1 MRKSFNAG
9 GKPGWRVARWGAA
22 AAFAAMLALPVVAA
36 NATEK
41 LVVGIAGQASPTV
54 WPYSIA
60 MSKGFLAKRGLEFD
74 IVYGQSASNI
84 LQQLVGGSVDLVA
97 STGINEPIHAAAKGA
112 PVGILRIVGKVPPY
126 EILGQPTIHSLAD
139 LKGKTVAIGGLVD
152 ITRVYFDRM
161 FEPAGIKWGD
171 YDAIVIGSTTG
182 RLAAL
187 ESGAVA
193 ATMLL
198 PPYNFQAEAR
208 GYTNLGLV
216 VEHASDLPFTASVL
230 STSWAAKH
238 ADTAHAIVDA
248 YDEGLAWFNDPA
260 NKEEA
265 ITILVRDFK
274 LPEPEVRLS
283 YDFLRKIDFWAHD
296 ATVSRATL
304 QHIIAEMSKI
314 GDSDAA
320 VDVNKLVIPGI
331 TKVVD

>member
-1 MRKSFNAG
+1 MPSAFVS
-9 GKPGWRVARWGAA
+9 WSAA
-22 AAFAAMLALPVVAA
+22 AAFMVMLTVPQAPVG
-36 NATEK
+36 ATEK
-41 LVVGIAGQASPTV
+41 LVAGIAGQASPTV

-60 MSKGFLAKRGLEFD
+60 MSKGLLAKRGIEFD
-74 IVYGQSASNI
+74 VIYGQSASSI
-84 LQQLVGGSVDLVA
+84 LQQLVGGSVDFVA
-97 STGINEPIHAAAKGA
+97 STGINEPLHASAKGA

-126 EILGQPTIHSLAD
+126 EILGQPALHSIGE

-152 ITRVYFDRM
+152 ITRLYFDRM

-187 ESGAVA
+187 QSGAVA

-216 VEHASDLPFTASVL
+216 VEHAADLPFTASVL
-230 STSWAAKH
+230 SIPWAAKH
-238 ADTAHAIVDA
+238 ADTARAIVAA
-248 YDEGLAWFNDPA
+248 YDEALAWFNDSA
-260 NKEEA
+260 NKDEA
-265 ITILVRDFK
+265 ITILVRDFH

-296 ATVSRATL
+296 AKVSRGTL
-304 QHIIAEMSKI
+304 NHIIVEMRKL
-314 GDSDAA
+314 GDYDEA

-331 TKVVD
+331 TDVVD

>member
-1 MRKSFNAG
+1 MIGTS
-9 GKPGWRVARWGAA
+9 ARYGAIA
-22 AAFAAMLALPVVAA
+22 ALAAMLMLPQAA
-36 NATEK
+36 AKAAEK

-60 MSKGFLAKRGLEFD
+60 QSKGLLAKRGIEFD
-74 IVYGQSASNI
+74 VVYGQSASSI

-97 STGINEPIHAAAKGA
+97 STGINEPLHAAAKGA

-126 EILGQPTIHSLAD
+126 AILAQPTIHSIKE

-152 ITRVYFDRM
+152 ITRLYFERM
-161 FEPAGIKWGD
+161 FEANGIKWGD

-187 ESGAVA
+187 QSGAVA

-198 PPYNFQAEAR
+198 PPFNFQAEAR
-208 GYTNLGLV
+208 GYTNLGNV
-216 VEHASDLPFTASVL
+216 VEHAADLPFTASVL
-230 STSWAAKH
+230 SIPWAAKH
-238 ADTAHAIVDA
+238 AAQARAISAA

-260 NKEEA
+260 NKEES
-265 ITILVRDFK
+265 ITILVRDFH

-296 ATVSRATL
+296 AKVSRATL
-304 QHIIAEMSKI
+304 EHIIVEMRKL
-314 GDSDAA
+314 GDYDEA
-320 VDVNKLVIPGI
+320 VDVNKLIIPGI
-331 TKVVD
+331 TEVVD